1 MTTAHLDQ
9 DIDLDLDDGPPPR
22 YVRPAQP
29 YIRVART
36 AFAVGVAILAG
47 GLYAINTGHLT
58 AQSKALPLLVAA
70 LILCGVIA
78 TVFNHRADD
87 ADTPAI
93 NIDDQED

>member
-1 MTTAHLDQ
+1 MTIAHLDQ
-9 DIDLDLDDGPPPR
+9 DIDLDLDDRPVR
-22 YVRPAQP
+22 YMRPAQP
-29 YIRVART
+29 YIRIARA

-93 NIDDQED
+93 NIDQED